1 MRYVTVERA
10 QPGMVLAAAV
20 TDRRGRLL
28 IPADAMLSDRHIQAL
43 QMWGIGRIEVVGDE
57 PDEPPLPELA
67 PEEIA
72 RIEAEVDARF
82 TDEHRAQPFMRALR
96 DCAVARALRS
106 PREIGAAR

>member
-10 QPGMVLAAAV
+10 QSGMVLAAAV

-28 IPADAMLSDRHIQAL
+28 IPAEATLSDRHIQAL
-43 QMWGIGRIEVVGDE
+43 QMWGIERIEVVGEE
-57 PDEPPLPELA
+57 PAEPALPPLP
-67 PEEIA
+67 PEEVA
-72 RIEAEVDARF
+72 RIEADVDARF

-106 PREIGAAR
+106 PRDIGAAR